1 MISTYKRII
10 LLCFMASC
18 QWAAVNS
25 QSWPTP
31 KPEAKAGT
39 RWWWLGSAV
48 DKTNLQWN
56 LSEYARAGI
65 GAVEITPL
73 YGVQGN
79 DKNNIDFLSPRW
91 MQALNFRRSAGFAG
105 TGSLQSHLQGQHRQ
119 RKEYL

>member
-56 LSEYARAGI
+56 LSEYARVDRYYHHYRDRTARLSSGHS
-65 GAVEITPL
+65 VRKPC
-73 YGVQGN
+73 GV
-79 DKNNIDFLSPRW
+79 SV
-91 MQALNFRRSAGFAG
+91 
-105 TGSLQSHLQGQHRQ
+105 
-119 RKEYL
+119 